1 MGTFDGIG
9 GVSVSKGG
17 AYFKQG
23 KYSVDI
29 LAVKRVMSKVGNKE
43 YFVIETKVRSSNNPE
58 VPVGADRSQVI
69 DMSNVMG
76 LPNVKGFI
84 AAVSGVDPN
93 VDTINDDVEKY
104 WTGILGS
111 FTSFPAVCELVI
123 SANNPLEGVS
133 MDLEC
138 VEIKKKDGE
147 PFTKHNWFP
156 RQF

>member
-1 MGTFDGIG
+1 
-9 GVSVSKGG
+9 
-17 AYFKQG
+17 
-23 KYSVDI
+23 
-29 LAVKRVMSKVGNKE
+29 
-43 YFVIETKVRSSNNPE
+43 
-58 VPVGADRSQVI
+58 
-69 DMSNVMG
+69 MSNVMG